1 MQNERLSILFNP
13 SAGMGMALKKK
24 ATLEERLGQFG
35 IPYDLTVTRSAE
47 DLRALTRQHAKRYG
61 AIVGAGGD
69 STFHMMVNEIM
80 ATGADVSF
88 GMIAVGSSN
97 DIARE
102 FGVDSLEKACL
113 ALKNRRTKKIDLG
126 GIYDGEEQVRCFLGQ
141 ANIGVGVFVNQYV
154 AELAQRKPKSAGRQ
168 RLAGIRGIIRAF
180 RDKKI
185 PLPLAV
191 EFEGARM
198 EGEFMAAVVSNVR
211 YWATGKI
218 INPNA
223 RPDDGRLDACL
234 IKECSF
240 LRLARISSLANTGK
254 HGKAKEVDILQ
265 AGSFEI
271 SSIMPFMIQT
281 DGEILG
287 GSDHAP
293 LRKSTFRI
301 LPRALNIIC

>member
-13 SAGMGMALKKK
+13 SAGMGTALRKKEE
-24 ATLEERLGQFG
+24 LEERLRQCA

-47 DLRALTRQHAKRYG
+47 DLRDLTREHAQRYG
-61 AIVGAGGD
+61 AVVGAGGD

-80 ATGADVSF
+80 AAGANVNF

-97 DIARE
+97 DIAKE

-113 ALKNRRTKKIDLG
+113 ALKTMRVKKIDLG
-126 GIYDGEEQVRCFLGQ
+126 GIDDGEKPVRYFLGQ

-154 AELAQRKPKSAGRQ
+154 TELAQRNPKSAERQ
-168 RLAGIRGIIRAF
+168 TLAGIRGIIRAY
-180 RDKKI
+180 RDKII

-191 EFEGARM
+191 EFEASRV
-198 EGEFMAAVVSNVR
+198 EGEYLAAVVSNVR

-223 RPDDGRLDACL
+223 CPDDGKLDACL
-234 IKECSF
+234 IRKCSF
-240 LRLARISSLANTGK
+240 LRLARISSLANSGR
-254 HGKAKEVDILQ
+254 HGKADEVDIFQ
-265 AGSFEI
+265 SRSFEI
-271 SSIMPFMIQT
+271 SSITPFIIQT
-281 DGEILG
+281 DGEILT
-287 GSDHAP
+287 GSDHS
-293 LRKSTFRI
+293 LFRKATVRI